1 MKTQTNWTV
10 RIRWTIRRLK
20 RSLAKKT
27 VLTPEERQK
36 LTHLARLAIRL
47 TRLLILILRGWL
59 LIRELFR
66 LILRSFQSS
75 GKN

>member
-36 LTHLARLAIRL
+36 LTHLARLANRL
-47 TRLLILILRGWL
+47 TRLLILILRVWL

>member
-66 LILRSFQSS
+66 LILRSF
-75 GKN
+75 

>member
-47 TRLLILILRGWL
+47 TRLLILILRVWL